1 MQPKQNILHLPVYQP
16 GKPIED
22 VKRELGL
29 AEVIKL
35 ASNENPIGYSPLA
48 KQAMLD
54 ELDLL
59 NIYPDGA
66 SIELTQTLAEK
77 LNVEPNQIIFGTGS
91 SDIILMIARAFLVQG
106 DETVMADETFS
117 QYKHNCEVENAKLV
131 EVPLVNGV
139 HDLDAMLAAITSKT
153 KIVWICNPNN
163 PTGTIIEHE
172 SLTSFLDKVP
182 PHVLVVLDEA
192 YCEYVSDKK
201 FPDGVKLLGQY
212 KNLVVLRTFSKVYGL
227 AANRIG
233 YGVGH
238 AEVIKLIN
246 QVREP
251 FNTGRLAQVAAK
263 ASLLDDQFLKRSRE
277 QNQAGLDYY
286 HAQFERLGLHY
297 FKGYG
302 NFVMVDIKHP
312 SMDIFQMLLR
322 KGIIVRAGWKKYPT
336 SIRVSVGSKE
346 ENEKFISALE
356 HVLQELAVRN

>member
-1 MQPKQNILHLPVYQP
+1 MQAKQNILHLPVYQP

-29 AEVIKL
+29 DEVIKL

-48 KQAMLD
+48 KEAMIK
-54 ELDLL
+54 ELELL
-59 NIYPDGA
+59 SIYPDGA
-66 SIELTQTLAEK
+66 SIELTAVLANK
-77 LNVEPNQIIFGTGS
+77 LKVDASQIIFGTGS
-91 SDIILMIARAFLVQG
+91 SDIILMIARAFIVPG

-117 QYKHNCEVENAKLV
+117 QYKHNCEIENAKII
-131 EVPLVNGV
+131 EVPLIDGV
-139 HDLDAMLAAITSKT
+139 HDLESMLAAITDQT
-153 KIVWICNPNN
+153 KVLWICNPNN
-163 PTGTIIEHE
+163 PTGTI
-172 SLTSFLDKVP
+172 LTEAQLVPFLERVP
-182 PHVLVVLDEA
+182 SHVLVVLDEA
-192 YCEYVSDKK
+192 YCEYVSESS
-201 FPDGVKLLGQY
+201 FPDGVKLLDRY

-238 AEVIKLIN
+238 TDVIKLIN

-263 ASLLDDQFLKRSRE
+263 ASLQDDQFLIRSRE

-286 HAQFERLGLHY
+286 HEQFDRLGLSY

-302 NFVMVDIKHP
+302 NFVMVDLKHP
-312 SMDIFQMLLR
+312 SMDIFQKLLQ

-336 SIRVSVGSKE
+336 SIRVSVGTPD
-346 ENEKFISALE
+346 ENKKFIHALE
-356 HVLQELAVRN
+356 QVLHELAVQK